1 MLLVD
6 ERETAFLLS
15 NWAQSKVEELNR
27 FSLIPEMC
35 PFLLEQDMRICSVV
49 GCNNKYHAKGLC
61 EKHYREQW
69 YQAHKEQV
77 KLYQELN
84 KEKRKKY
91 RRNHYQSNREK
102 EIEQSKQ
109 YNKNHK
115 EQTIEY
121 NKQYRKDNKEY
132 YKQYRKDNK
141 ERIAKRDR
149 QYTQDNES
157 RIKKYQK
164 QWYQTLI
171 GKASRKASKARR
183 RTLEKG
189 LTLAIVQRVYDDNIK
204 KYGVLT
210 CCLCFK
216 PIINDDDSLEHSIP
230 LIREGSNDYENLGI
244 AHLTCNL
251 KKGTKTL
258 TEWNNLTNNKKG

>member
-1 MLLVD
+1 MNRLNTLKSTPLDTCHQVI
-6 ERETAFLLS
+6 LS
-15 NWAQSKVEELNR
+15 PQGEVCSNLAEFFIGDNMKL
-27 FSLIPEMC
+27 
-35 PFLLEQDMRICSVV
+35 CSVER
-49 GCNNKYHAKGLC
+49 CNRKLRYKTKKLC
-61 EKHYREQW
+61 NKHYHDQW

-149 QYTQDNES
+149 QYTQDNKA

-171 GKASRKASKARR
+171 GKSSRKASKARR
-183 RTLEKG
+183 RTLEKD
-189 LTLAIVQRVYDDNIK
+189 LTTAIIQRVYDDNIK